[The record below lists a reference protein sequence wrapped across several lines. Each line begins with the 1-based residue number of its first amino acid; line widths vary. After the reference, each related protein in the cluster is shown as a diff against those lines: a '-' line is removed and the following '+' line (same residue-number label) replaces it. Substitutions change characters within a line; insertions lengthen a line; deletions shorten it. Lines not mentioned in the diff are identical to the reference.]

1 MSRSI
6 LKESPPLTKADCFSL
21 FSRHKTEFNFPVHY
35 HEEYELNFIEN
46 GKGARRVVGSS
57 MEEIDNLELVLVGP
71 NIPHAWFTHK
81 CKSESMLEITIQF
94 HKDLFHEVFLK
105 RNQMNFIRLLFE
117 QSLNGISFSRKT
129 IERIAPR
136 LKDLEQ
142 KEGFVSVLELMS
154 ILHEL
159 SVSPD
164 SRTLSGAVNYN
175 TDMIFMHSQRVEKVV
190 AFINEHFHRT
200 VRLAEAAELVDMAET
215 AFSRFFK
222 AKTGI
227 TFVDYL
233 NDIRIG
239 HASRMLIDTTAPIS
253 EIASECGFT
262 SISNF
267 NRIFKKQKGF
277 VPKDFREKHGTPGRR
292 IFV

>member
-35 HEEYELNFIEN
+35 HEEFELNFIEN
-46 GKGARRVVGSS
+46 GEGARRIVGSS
-57 MEEIDNLELVLVGP
+57 MEEIDNFELVLIGP

-81 CKSESMLEITIQF
+81 CKNESILEITIQF
-94 HKDLFHEVFLK
+94 HKDLFHEIFLK
-105 RNQMNFIRLLFE
+105 RNQLNFIRTMLE
-117 QSLNGISFSRKT
+117 RSLRGVSFSRKT
-129 IERIAPR
+129 IERVEPR
-136 LKDLEQ
+136 LKGLDQ
-142 KEGFVSVLELMS
+142 KEGFESVLELMV

-164 SRTLSGAVNYN
+164 SRTLSEDVNYN
-175 TDMIFMHSQRVEKVV
+175 SDMIYTDVRRVEKVV
-190 AFINEHFHRT
+190 EFINEHFSRT
-200 VRLAEAAELVDMAET
+200 VRLAEAAELVEMSET

-222 AKTGI
+222 TKTGI

-239 HASRMLIDTTAPIS
+239 HASRMLIDTTTPIA
-253 EIASECGFT
+253 EIAFECGFT
-262 SISNF
+262 SITNF
-267 NRIFKKQKGF
+267 NRIFKKRKGI
-277 VPKDFREKHGTPGRR
+277 VPTDFREKHGTPGRR